1 MSLIKLKTHVYSLIY
16 NELNNIVIEIQIT
29 GYQVFEPILTFLE
42 RSCSLYIMSSM
53 KLQNSVCLRQ
63 RNSDNVRR

>member
-42 RSCSLYIMSSM
+42 HSFSPYIMSKM